1 MKINFHIVLAK
12 SFLEK
17 IHNLQTFCNDF
28 GFDVSFN
35 SEDLQKK
42 LSQKTTILNI
52 KYRNKITSPEIYLAT
67 ISDVKD
73 ICDDICSHLKEEYD
87 VAIVVDFNGNNLA
100 ATYIVVAVLTKMSN
114 GILYIEQDGSI
125 LNGDQAIKEAKAWDN
140 LDR

>member
-100 ATYIVVAVLTKMSN
+100 ATYRGLSSN
-114 GILYIEQDGSI
+114 CAE
-125 LNGDQAIKEAKAWDN
+125 NHAKAEIERIR
-140 LDR
+140 LSCEVQRLY